1 MTQGIMAIVN
11 PVSANGKTGK
21 NWAEYEKH
29 FREEG
34 IELEVRFTQYPGHA
48 TELARKAV
56 AEGYR
61 KIMSVGGDGTTNEV
75 INGLYR
81 DGELLAED
89 IKLIIFSQGTGCDF
103 IRSFGIS
110 KKIEDVVN
118 IIRSEKI
125 KKVDVCQASFK
136 NHAGNSESRLFLN
149 VADTGIGAVTAK
161 LVNESSKIYGGFLS
175 YLIGVF
181 RALFT
186 HKNKA
191 IRVMIDGKEEYNQY
205 LNSVIIANGKY
216 FGGGVMIAPEAELDS
231 GEFNIIILKDFSKFG
246 IVFNLAKAYKGTH
259 LNHPLV
265 DSIKGREIYI
275 ELLDD
280 GIYELELDGELVG
293 RLPASF
299 RILQDKLPIMA

>member
-21 NWAEYEKH
+21 NWPRYAKY
-29 FREEG
+29 FQDEG
-34 IELEVRFTQYPGHA
+34 IEMEVSFTEYPGHA

-75 INGLYR
+75 VNGLYK
-81 DGELLAED
+81 DGKLLAED

-103 IRSFGIS
+103 IRTFGIG
-110 KKIEDVVN
+110 KNIEDIVN
-118 IIRSEKI
+118 IIREEKM
-125 KKVDVCQASFK
+125 KKVDICQVSYR
-136 NHAGNSESRLFLN
+136 NYAGDIESRLFLN

-181 RALFT
+181 RVLFT
-186 HKNKA
+186 YNNKA
-191 IRVMIDGKEEYNQY
+191 MRITIDGREEYNQY

-216 FGGGVMIAPEAELDS
+216 FGGGVMIAPEAELEN
-231 GEFNIIILKDFSKFG
+231 GELNIIILKNFSKPG

-259 LNHPLV
+259 LSHPLV
-265 DSIKGREIYI
+265 DSIKGKEISI
-275 ELLDD
+275 ELLED
-280 GIYELELDGELVG
+280 GSAELELDGELVG
-293 RLPASF
+293 ELPASF
-299 RILQDKLPIMA
+299 RIVKDKLPVMG

>member
-89 IKLIIFSQGTGCDF
+89 IKLIIFS
-103 IRSFGIS
+103 REPVVIS
-110 KKIEDVVN
+110 SGLLVLVKK
-118 IIRSEKI
+118 
-125 KKVDVCQASFK
+125 
-136 NHAGNSESRLFLN
+136 
-149 VADTGIGAVTAK
+149 
-161 LVNESSKIYGGFLS
+161 
-175 YLIGVF
+175 
-181 RALFT
+181 
-186 HKNKA
+186 
-191 IRVMIDGKEEYNQY
+191 
-205 LNSVIIANGKY
+205 
-216 FGGGVMIAPEAELDS
+216 
-231 GEFNIIILKDFSKFG
+231 
-246 IVFNLAKAYKGTH
+246 
-259 LNHPLV
+259 
-265 DSIKGREIYI
+265 
-275 ELLDD
+275 
-280 GIYELELDGELVG
+280 
-293 RLPASF
+293 
-299 RILQDKLPIMA
+299 